1 MIYQLNDATVKTI
14 ANGLEE
20 YYADAWADGVKGLFD
35 KMARSNMGVVTG
47 YIDIGK
53 DSYSNLRKK
62 KADSFKVT
70 YKAKI
75 KNEVRLYFGNRSD
88 VASDLVTIGE
98 KVLTTLASKI
108 PVPVVGSIITALAGV
123 GANAARD
130 ELHARSISEADK
142 QIAAKSGAELSN
154 FFVSD
159 TNAIKFIE
167 QTINQYKTVGK
178 YAQTLPNQIN
188 SFDDAITYP
197 TSVFKVQQ
205 AASSLNVAIWSIKD
219 YLESMSERLL
229 IVQKE
234 TAKYITSVKTTM
246 PDAVKNV
253 IQQAYAD
260 GVIKGKADITRNK
273 YAAPPT
279 PKPLVPPR
287 PGEGPATQLAA
298 YVSHAMSQGY
308 YDSGNTGPQFG
319 RR

>member
-1 MIYQLNDATVKTI
+1 MYKLNEAAVKTI
-14 ANGLEE
+14 ADGLEE
-20 YYADAWADGVKGLFD
+20 YYADAWADGIKGLFD

-53 DSYSNLRKK
+53 DTYSKLRKK
-62 KADSFKVT
+62 KADAFKVT

-75 KNEVRLYFGNRSD
+75 KREVKLYFANRSD

-98 KVLTTLASKI
+98 KVLNTLADKI

-142 QIAAKSGAELSN
+142 QIAAKSGAELSK
-154 FFVSD
+154 FFTSD
-159 TNAIKFIE
+159 TEAIKFIE
-167 QTINQYKTVGK
+167 QTIKQYKSIGK
-178 YAQTLPNQIN
+178 YTQTLPANIS

-229 IVQKE
+229 VVQSE
-234 TAKYITSVKTTM
+234 TAKYITSVKTNM
-246 PDAVKNV
+246 PEAVKSV
-253 IQQAYAD
+253 IQKAYAD
-260 GVIKGKADITRNK
+260 GVIKGKTDISRNK

-298 YVSHAMSQGY
+298 YVSHAMTQGY